1 MNTGA
6 RKDYRQKY
14 LDEIYALDNAGRR
27 RRSVTEVIVICTI
40 WAVILGVSVLILVGS
55 VFLIVAVV
63 RQFLP

>member
-1 MNTGA
+1 VNRA
-6 RKDYRQKY
+6 ARQKY

-27 RRSVTEVIVICTI
+27 RRSLTEVIVVATI
-40 WAVILGVSVLILVGS
+40 WGVILGVSVLILVGS